1 MGKPIAMTDNIL
13 KKANFPPFFGRKRL
27 TGLTLDGGSAI
38 ISMSMLTARPFQVGV
53 EKQE

>member
-1 MGKPIAMTDNIL
+1 MTDNIL

-27 TGLTLDGGSAI
+27 AGLTLDGGSAI